1 MYCPSI
7 KMCSHLYAHFHF
19 ELGAASY
26 HPLGSTELAQ
36 NRLFA
41 MFHSCTS
48 QRSKDVVFQSFLDL
62 DGVVR
67 VVFATNAL
75 GMGVDFRGL
84 CNIIH
89 YGAPRSM
96 DDYFQESGRGGRGGE
111 DCKSVIFWK
120 PADCPMKQQPTT
132 QHEMEVNE
140 MRMYV
145 ENSTECRRKILL
157 QHFDPMNAKS
167 GASKAKCCDVCAA
180 AVVSNIT
187 YYRAIFLLTW
197 AVQ

>member
-1 MYCPSI
+1 MFLPPMLWEWVLTFVVSVISSI
-7 KMCSHLYAHFHF
+7 
-19 ELGAASY
+19 
-26 HPLGSTELAQ
+26 TELHA
-36 NRLFA
+36 A
-41 MFHSCTS
+41 WMTI
-48 QRSKDVVFQSFLDL
+48 SK
-62 DGVVR
+62 R
-67 VVFATNAL
+67 A
-75 GMGVDFRGL
+75 
-84 CNIIH
+84 
-89 YGAPRSM
+89 
-96 DDYFQESGRGGRGGE
+96 GGE
-111 DCKSVIFWK
+111 EEVERIASLWK

-180 AVVSNIT
+180 AVVSHIM